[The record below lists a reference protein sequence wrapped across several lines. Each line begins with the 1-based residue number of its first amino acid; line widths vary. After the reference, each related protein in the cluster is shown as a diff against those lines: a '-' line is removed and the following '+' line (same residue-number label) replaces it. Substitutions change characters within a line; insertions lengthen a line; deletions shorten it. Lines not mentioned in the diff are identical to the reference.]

1 MQIFV
6 WDIAPHRYNLLM
18 TWMMAQS
25 LQRKGQ
31 DVYYIHHQDAGFM
44 LELIKQRLNCG
55 VIYPD
60 DFRWLRPDLVLL
72 DCLLVDH
79 APFYRERGI
88 PYVFVAMQSPGR
100 RTDLD
105 AEIPVLCLSPTILP
119 LPPVESGRATEQL
132 RRQRN
137 IRKFGND
144 TFIIGLLDMGQT
156 KEKMLP
162 AYQSIQKVAM
172 EHPDFHF
179 LLLTNQPLLAQR
191 LFTLPANVEIHQ
203 QLHLEE
209 VLKECGVALISE
221 HPDAWLECTFAGV
234 PFIPMSDKEARRM
247 TPWKLERQIAKTLR
261 NQGVYRENERKI
273 RRFFD
278 EENRKIDQLADGL
291 IAKASRFQSEKTKE
305 YE

>member
-79 APFYRERGI
+79 ASFYRERGI

-105 AEIPVLCLSPTILP
+105 AEIPVLCLSPAILP

-137 IRKFGND
+137 IRRYGTD
-144 TFIIGLLDMGQT
+144 TFIIGLLDAENRDMQ
-156 KEKMLP
+156 P
-162 AYQSIQKVAM
+162 AYQSIQQTAKR
-172 EHPDFHF
+172 HPDYHF
-179 LLLTNQPLLAQR
+179 LLLTDKPQVAKS

-209 VLKECGVALISE
+209 VMKECGAALTSD
-221 HPDAWLECTFAGV
+221 HPDAWLECTFADL
-234 PFIPMSDKEARRM
+234 PFIPMSEKEARRM
-247 TPWKLERQIAKTLR
+247 TPGKLERQIAETLR
-261 NQGVYRENERKI
+261 NQKGYRENERKI
-273 RRFFD
+273 RRYF
-278 EENRKIDQLADGL
+278 EEDNRKLDAVADELIDRVRRKQTEFL
-291 IAKASRFQSEKTKE
+291 
-305 YE
+305 

>member
-6 WDIAPHRYNLLM
+6 WDIAPRRYNLLM

-55 VIYPD
+55 VVYPD

-79 APFYRERGI
+79 ASFYRKWGI
-88 PYVFVAMQSPGR
+88 PYVFVAMQSPER

-105 AEIPVLCLSPTILP
+105 AEIPVLCLSPSILP
-119 LPPVESGRATEQL
+119 LPPVENKRAKGQL

-137 IRKFGND
+137 IRKFGDD
-144 TFIIGLLDMGQT
+144 TFIIGLLDMGQP
-156 KEKMLP
+156 EEGMLS
-162 AYQSIQKVAM
+162 AYQSIQKVASW
-172 EHPDFHF
+172 HPDYHF
-179 LLLTNQPLLAQR
+179 ILLTNQPLVAQC

-203 QLHLEE
+203 QLQLEE
-209 VLKECGVALISE
+209 VLKESDVALTSE

-234 PFIPMSDKEARRM
+234 PFIPMSDKEVQRM
-247 TPWKLERQIAKTLR
+247 TPWKLERQIAETLR
-261 NQGVYRENERKI
+261 NQDVYRENERKI
-273 RRFFD
+273 RRFFED
-278 EENRKIDQLADGL
+278 ENRKIDQLADEL
-291 IAKASRFQSEKTKE
+291 IAKAGQYQSEKKTE